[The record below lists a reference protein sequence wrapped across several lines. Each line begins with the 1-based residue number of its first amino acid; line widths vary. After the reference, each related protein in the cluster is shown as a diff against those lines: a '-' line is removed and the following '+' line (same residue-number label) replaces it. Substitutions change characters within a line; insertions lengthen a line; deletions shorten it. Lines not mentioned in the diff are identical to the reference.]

1 MGVIDVIELVFYY
14 VCSHGFRATDPCSVV
29 HTIRFMLLLFLFTQ
43 VFTGDVS
50 SKTDGCSRTAENRFE
65 TVRSAAS
72 SAQEFGHSEPTHTGS
87 TTQPSEQNKI

>member
-1 MGVIDVIELVFYY
+1 M
-14 VCSHGFRATDPCSVV
+14 CAPHGFRTTDPCSDILL
-29 HTIRFMLLLFLFTQ
+29 HTIRFMFLLFLFTQ
-43 VFTGDVS
+43 VFTGDVYYS

-87 TTQPSEQNKI
+87 TTKPSEQNKI